1 LDGRYANSAAP
12 FKDYFSEFALIK
24 YRTKIEIE
32 WLKFLA
38 KRNMIKN
45 SKGAILNLTEEDFSN
60 SYYIMYMIRL
70 IGYYLHKV
78 YY

>member
-1 LDGRYANSAAP
+1 VNRLTNISPLDGRYANSAAP

-45 SKGAILNLTEEDFSN
+45 SKGAILNLTSEDFSK
-60 SYYIMYMIRL
+60 YILCI
-70 IGYYLHKV
+70 
-78 YY
+78 